1 MKNTGSELIA
11 KLAKIGT
18 GAAVAAAV
26 VFGFSVA
33 DRSPRES
40 AVVLSSIPES
50 SVSAENKS
58 PANSVNSTYVESD
71 PVPEN
76 SQKSETQNT
85 EGKKP
90 YLVNINTATS
100 RQLQELS
107 GIGESKAA
115 AIIEY
120 REMHGGFSD
129 ISELLNVSGIGESI
143 FENIRGH
150 ITVGDVPPKETT
162 PPETSKPSPT
172 ASTAPAQIPV
182 VNINT
187 ASIEELQQLP
197 GIGSAKAMAVVQYRS
212 VFGDFTDINEIKN
225 VNGIGESVFEGISD
239 YITVGSVS
247 PRPVEN
253 TPQAPEEPEEIY
265 VDLNTAT
272 KSELCK
278 IPGIGSV
285 KAQAIID
292 YREANGDFY
301 SIEEI
306 KNVSGIGDKTFES
319 IRDYIYVEYHER
331 PGNDPNSENSEKPE
345 QSEPTVNY
353 PVNLN
358 TATLEELCTLPG
370 IDEEKARAIIQFR
383 IDHEGFNDIR
393 ELQNVSGL
401 NIGTVQMLRYIITV

>member
-1 MKNTGSELIA
+1 MKKTGSELIA

-26 VFGFSVA
+26 VVGFSVA

-50 SVSAENKS
+50 SVSAEYKS
-58 PANSVNSTYVESD
+58 PANSVNSAYVESD
-71 PVPEN
+71 PVSEN
-76 SQKSETQNT
+76 SQKSETRNT
-85 EGKKP
+85 DGKKP

-143 FENIRGH
+143 FEKIRDN

-162 PPETSKPSPT
+162 SPETSKPSPT
-172 ASTAPAQIPV
+172 ASTASAQIPV

-197 GIGSAKAMAVVQYRS
+197 GIGSAKAMAIVQYRS

-225 VNGIGESVFEGISD
+225 VNGIGESVFEGIRD
-239 YITVGSVS
+239 HITVGNVS

-272 KSELCK
+272 KSELCRL
-278 IPGIGSV
+278 PGIGEV

-306 KNVSGIGDKTFES
+306 KNVRGIGDKTFES
-319 IRDYIYVEYHER
+319 IREYIYVEYREH
-331 PGNDPNSENSEKPE
+331 PDNNQNTENPE

-393 ELQNVSGL
+393 ELQNIDGL
-401 NIGTVQMLRYIITV
+401 DLGTVQSLRYIITV

>member
-1 MKNTGSELIA
+1 MKKTGSELIA

-26 VFGFSVA
+26 VVGFSVA

-50 SVSAENKS
+50 SVSAEYKS
-58 PANSVNSTYVESD
+58 PANSVNSAYVESD
-71 PVPEN
+71 PVSEN
-76 SQKSETQNT
+76 SQKYETRNT
-85 EGKKP
+85 DGKKP

-143 FENIRGH
+143 FENIRNN

-162 PPETSKPSPT
+162 SPETSKPSP
-172 ASTAPAQIPV
+172 TAPAQIPV

-197 GIGSAKAMAVVQYRS
+197 GIGSAKAMAIVQYRS

-225 VNGIGESVFEGISD
+225 VNGIGESVFEGIRD
-239 YITVGSVS
+239 HITVGNVS

-278 IPGIGSV
+278 LPGIGEV

-306 KNVSGIGDKTFES
+306 KNVRGIGDKTFES
-319 IRDYIYVEYHER
+319 IREYIYVEYRER
-331 PGNDPNSENSEKPE
+331 PDNNQNTENPE

-358 TATLEELCTLPG
+358 TATLEELCALPH
-370 IDEEKARAIIQFR
+370 IDEKTARAIIQFR

-393 ELQNVSGL
+393 ELQHVGL
-401 NIGTVQMLRYIITV
+401 DIFKIQSLRDIITV